1 MDSNLTDLQRAN
13 RRIATQKLQLQQQSR
28 SLRQAERRASGLR
41 EEVDDLQHRIAGLLA
56 QKRDA
61 NEEKNDG

>member
-1 MDSNLTDLQRAN
+1 MQSDLTDLQRAN
-13 RRIATQKLQLQQQSR
+13 LRVKTQSLQLQQKD
-28 SLRQAERRASGLR
+28 RRLSQYR
-41 EEVDDLQHRIAGLLA
+41 EEVDDLQHRIEGLLA

>member
-1 MDSNLTDLQRAN
+1 MESNLTDLQRAN
-13 RRIATQKLQLQQQSR
+13 LRVRTQSLQLQQKD
-28 SLRQAERRASGLR
+28 RRLSQYR
-41 EEVDDLQHRIAGLLA
+41 EEVDDLQHRIEGLLA